1 MSREDH
7 AEARARI
14 DRFLALQEVYD
25 GRVARFDVARPLRGV
40 HFHVQAKGG
49 RLRAPLVVMLDL
61 TNQCNIHCVFCYR
74 AGPKV
79 LLEPA
84 GRVLHRDLDA
94 LAHLLDELK
103 GMGVASVTLS
113 GGEPT
118 MHPRFIDAVELVK
131 ERDLSLTVVTN
142 GTHLAQAQLV
152 RLAAR
157 LDRRRDKIELSL
169 HAATAET
176 FAALTGSRRY
186 DHLQR
191 TLAALHDLDLPFLT
205 MTLALRAN
213 LGEIDAILDLAAA
226 HGARE
231 HAVEAPFPKSHLS
244 PAECLPV
251 DEVLDLYARLLASRP
266 GRPFLALN
274 FFHLHD
280 HIFRD
285 LPSERA
291 PATGGCHAGSSSCA
305 IDILDNI
312 HLCQFAIDHQG
323 TAVGNLADA
332 PLAELWARAQ
342 RRSASRAAESC
353 TNCPAFV
360 WEATRDEPHHAG
372 QPLITI
378 HRKGQR

>member
-1 MSREDH
+1 MSRAVDPP
-7 AEARARI
+7 ADARVT
-14 DRFLALQEVYD
+14 RFRALQAIYD
-25 GRVARFDVARPLRGV
+25 RRVARFDAARPLRAI
-40 HFHVQAKGG
+40 HFDVQAKHG
-49 RLRAPLVVMLDL
+49 RLRGPLVVMLDL

-84 GRVLHRDLDA
+84 GRVRHRDLDA
-94 LAHLLDELK
+94 LARLLGDLK
-103 GMGVASVTLS
+103 AMGVASVTLS

-118 MHPRFIDAVELVK
+118 MHPRFIEAVELVK
-131 ERDLSLTVVTN
+131 DHDLSLTVVTN
-142 GTHLAQAQLV
+142 GTHLTQTQLE

-157 LDRRRDKIELSL
+157 FDRRRDKIELSL

-186 DHLQR
+186 DHLRR
-191 TLAALHDLDLPFLT
+191 TLTALRDLEIPFLT

-213 LGEIDAILDLAAA
+213 LGEIDALLDLAAS

-231 HAVEAPFPKSHLS
+231 HAVEAPFPKSHL
-244 PAECLPV
+244 PERDCLAV
-251 DEVLDLYARLLASRP
+251 DEVLDLYARLMATRP
-266 GRPFLALN
+266 GKPFLALN

-285 LPSERA
+285 VPSERA
-291 PATGGCHAGSSSCA
+291 PAPGGCHAGASSCA
-305 IDILDNI
+305 IDSLDNV
-312 HLCQFAIDHQG
+312 HLCQFAIDHRG

-342 RRSASRAAESC
+342 RRSATRAAESC

-360 WEATRDEPHHAG
+360 WEAERDDPRAPG
-372 QPLITI
+372 PLLTI
-378 HRKGQR
+378 RRREERP